1 MKQVNFSRK
10 NFPSIDARFLCEM
23 LVNVV
28 YYYVFTIRDYI
39 AGKDVVKLFNDN
51 FGQDTDNVVRC
62 MALKK
67 DYASYAISVYT
78 KKPYIAFDEGGRFL
92 LKWETFLNK
101 VRDLDVS
108 LIDDLKLIVKYVH
121 DRQRKIYRTHQIMF
135 LHKYG
140 RNDLVTIRYIDSSIP
155 LTKKYKDVEDE
166 LELGK
171 CKILNMMDKC
181 QLKI

>member
-10 NFPSIDARFLCEM
+10 NFPSVDARFLCEM

-28 YYYVFTIRDYI
+28 YYYVFTIHDYI
-39 AGKDVVKLFNDN
+39 TGKDIVKLFNDN

-67 DYASYAISVYT
+67 DYASYAISVFT

-92 LKWETFLNK
+92 LKWETFLNR
-101 VRDLDVS
+101 VRDLDNS
-108 LIDDLKLIVKYVH
+108 LIDDLKSIVKFVRDH
-121 DRQRKIYRTHQIMF
+121 QRKIFRAHQIMSV
-135 LHKYG
+135 HKYG
-140 RNDLVTIRYIDSSIP
+140 RNDLVIIRYIDSSIT
-155 LTKKYKDVEDE
+155 LSKKYKDVEDD

-171 CKILNMMDKC
+171 CKILNMMDRSR
-181 QLKI
+181 LKI